1 MKTKQSRGFTLIEL
15 LVVIAIIAILAGM
28 LLPAL
33 SKAKAK
39 AQSTACL
46 SNMRQIGFA
55 HRFYT
60 DAHDG
65 EFVQLTKAVRPPADA
80 ILPWG
85 NTWWPDLLQKELGRN
100 TQIHSCP
107 SLKDPKSFGIGMNH
121 PELGHFLET
130 AWKVKES
137 DIVSPSTT
145 VIFADSGLLK
155 NPREKDPDKWF
166 VDPKHKGPSV
176 YFRTPNNEPWYTTSP
191 HRIHNRH
198 GSTANVAHVDGHA
211 ESARTSS
218 IGFQYPLGHPQ
229 AYWDRK

>member
-1 MKTKQSRGFTLIEL
+1 MKTNRAFTLIEL

-39 AQSTACL
+39 AHSTACL

-107 SLKDPKSFGIGMNH
+107 SLKDPRV
-121 PELGHFLET
+121 LG
-130 AWKVKES
+130 
-137 DIVSPSTT
+137 
-145 VIFADSGLLK
+145 
-155 NPREKDPDKWF
+155 
-166 VDPKHKGPSV
+166 
-176 YFRTPNNEPWYTTSP
+176 
-191 HRIHNRH
+191 
-198 GSTANVAHVDGHA
+198 
-211 ESARTSS
+211 SA
-218 IGFQYPLGHPQ
+218 
-229 AYWDRK
+229 

>member
-1 MKTKQSRGFTLIEL
+1 MKTNRAFTLIEL

-39 AQSTACL
+39 AHSTACL

-121 PELGHFLET
+121 PELGHYLET
-130 AWKVKES
+130 ARLGQRSSRNRRPPPQMWQQDGS
-137 DIVSPSTT
+137 
-145 VIFADSGLLK
+145 
-155 NPREKDPDKWF
+155 
-166 VDPKHKGPSV
+166 
-176 YFRTPNNEPWYTTSP
+176 
-191 HRIHNRH
+191 RI
-198 GSTANVAHVDGHA
+198 GSC
-211 ESARTSS
+211 
-218 IGFQYPLGHPQ
+218 
-229 AYWDRK
+229 